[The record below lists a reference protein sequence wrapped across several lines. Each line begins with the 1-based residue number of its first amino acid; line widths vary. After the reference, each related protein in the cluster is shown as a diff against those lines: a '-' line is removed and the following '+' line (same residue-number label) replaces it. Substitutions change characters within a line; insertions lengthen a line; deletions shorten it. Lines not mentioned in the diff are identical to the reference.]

1 MTLDYQAS
9 GVIIT
14 DLGEG
19 GPTKPLEPPSIAIR
33 FEAQNRET
41 RNVLEYSIDSAY
53 MTSTD
58 AFSFTLYEPDLSL
71 IRNLE
76 LQPVSVYIND
86 NLQVR
91 GRVEITEIGQGPG
104 LALKCEGRDYIADL
118 VECNIDPAVG
128 ISENMTLEQVVKLAA
143 RPVGIGAVSF
153 DPRPWRN
160 KRTGVDIQSTLGARK
175 FQNAP
180 LKDYKP
186 NPGEGIYQF
195 IARICARF
203 GCTLQPTME
212 RNSVLLGAPDYVQ
225 DVAYSVSRSIDN
237 PKSAQ
242 NNVINAKAR
251 RDYTKFPTVVL
262 VTGKAG
268 GAGAA
273 RQTVSAT
280 SYKVGTV
287 EALSY
292 RLLESMGMK
301 GKVDT
306 KADAATAKTP
316 TEATSVPR
324 NIEETILALVPE
336 GVTIIPERLPPTVK
350 YLPTDALYRLFYMRD
365 NLGKD
370 LDQVMNVAA
379 RNAAER
385 LKDCLQYEVTF
396 RGHKDPATGR
406 TFAVDTIIDVSDEIC
421 DVNERLWVEHV
432 RFGYEPNNGPTTT
445 LTCWRPGSFGIG
457 ADK

>member
-9 GVIIT
+9 GVYIT

-19 GPTKPLEPPSIAIR
+19 GPTKPLEPPSISIR
-33 FEAQNRET
+33 FEALNRET

-128 ISENMTLEQVVKLAA
+128 ISENMTLEQVVKIAA

-160 KRTGVDIQSTLGARK
+160 KRTGIDIQSTLGARK

-180 LKDYKP
+180 LKDFKP

-195 IARICARF
+195 ISRICARF

-212 RNSVLLGAPDYVQ
+212 RDSVLLGAPDYVQ
-225 DVAYSVSRSIDN
+225 DVAYSVTRSIDN

-242 NNVINAKAR
+242 NNVISAKAR

-268 GAGAA
+268 GASAA

-287 EALSY
+287 EALQY
-292 RLLESMGMK
+292 RFLESMGMK
-301 GKVDT
+301 SKV
-306 KADAATAKTP
+306 ATASGEFGKP
-316 TEATSVPR
+316 TEATSIPR

-336 GVTIIPERLPPTVK
+336 GVKIIPERLPPTVK
-350 YLPTDALYRLFYMRD
+350 YLPTGETLYRLFYMRD

-370 LDQVMNVAA
+370 LNQVMNVAA

-385 LKDCLQYEVTF
+385 LKDCLQYDVTF
-396 RGHKDPATGR
+396 RGHKDPTTGR
-406 TFAVDTIIDVSDEIC
+406 TFAVDTIINVSDEIC

>member
-1 MTLDYQAS
+1 MTLDYNVS
-9 GVIIT
+9 
-14 DLGEG
+14 
-19 GPTKPLEPPSIAIR
+19 GPTGPRLDEPSINIC
-33 FEAQNRET
+33 FEGLGRTT
-41 RNVLEYSIDSAY
+41 RNVIEYSIDSAY

-86 NLQVR
+86 NLQAR
-91 GRVEITEIGQGPG
+91 GRVEVTEVGQGPG
-104 LALKCEGRDYIADL
+104 LVLKCEGRDYIADL
-118 VECNIDPAVG
+118 VECNIDPAV
-128 ISENMTLEQVVKLAA
+128 SVSDNMTLEQVVKIAA

-160 KRTGVDIQSTLGARK
+160 KRTGIDIQSTLGARK
-175 FQNAP
+175 FQNAQ
-180 LKDYKP
+180 LKDFKP

-195 IARICARF
+195 IARICARS

-212 RNSVLLGAPDYVQ
+212 RDSVLLGAPDYVQ
-225 DVAYSVSRSIDN
+225 DAAYSVTRSIDN

-242 NNVINAKAR
+242 NNVISAKAR

-262 VTGKAG
+262 VTGKVG
-268 GAGAA
+268 GASAA

-280 SYKVGTV
+280 SYKVGTSNDFI
-287 EALSY
+287 LSTQF
-292 RLLESMGMK
+292 RLLESMGLK

-306 KADAATAKTP
+306 KAPVPAATAAT
-316 TEATSVPR
+316 AVTSVPQ
-324 NIEETILALVPE
+324 NIQETILALVPE
-336 GVTIIPERLPPTVK
+336 GVVIIPQRLLPTTN
-350 YLPTDALYRLFYMRD
+350 YLPTDVLYRLFYMRD
-365 NLGKD
+365 ALGKD
-370 LDQVMNVAA
+370 LNQIMNVAA

-385 LKDCLQYEVTF
+385 LKDCLQYDVTF
-396 RGHKDPATGR
+396 RGHRDPATRR

-421 DVNERLWVEHV
+421 DVHEPMWVEHV
-432 RFGYEPNNGPTTT
+432 RFGYEPNNGATTT